1 MKKKLRKACIG
12 GLALFGVVVA
22 SVAFVS
28 PVNAESSS
36 ITRMTLVQ
44 AKPTLFSYQN
54 LPGQIPGRS
63 TYIVAPL
70 SKPTGEAFGIVTG
83 NASSIAPV
91 TGNPE
96 EAHFRTLI
104 FRLPAGQIV
113 AMGNSVY
120 PGGAAEINPNAAITL
135 AVVGGTG
142 KYLGARGE
150 VTSTRNADGT
160 YTYKFKLLK

>member
-1 MKKKLRKACIG
+1 MKKTLRKACLG
-12 GLALFGVVVA
+12 GLAIIGVLVA
-22 SVAFVS
+22 SVAFVA
-28 PVNAESSS
+28 PVNADSSS
-36 ITRMTLVQ
+36 VTRMTLNQ

-63 TYIVAPL
+63 TYFVAQL
-70 SKPTGEAFGIVTG
+70 RKPSGQAFGILTG
-83 NASSIAPV
+83 NASSIAPDP
-91 TGNPE
+91 GNPE

-104 FRLPAGQIV
+104 FRLPGGQIV

-120 PGGAAEINPNAAITL
+120 PGGAAEINPNASITL
-135 AVVGGTG
+135 AVTGGTG

-160 YTYKFKLLK
+160 YTYKFRLLK

>member
-1 MKKKLRKACIG
+1 M
-12 GLALFGVVVA
+12 
-22 SVAFVS
+22 
-28 PVNAESSS
+28 
-36 ITRMTLVQ
+36 
-44 AKPTLFSYQN
+44 
-54 LPGQIPGRS
+54 
-63 TYIVAPL
+63 
-70 SKPTGEAFGIVTG
+70 TG

-91 TGNPE
+91 PGNPE

-120 PGGAAEINPNAAITL
+120 PGGAAEIDPNAAITL
-135 AVVGGTG
+135 AIVGGTG